1 VIIALG
7 QRAKAA
13 SRLLARAS
21 AAQKN
26 AALHAIADGLQRS
39 QAEILA
45 ANALDLADGQ
55 AASLSP
61 ALLDRLMLDPSRLAG
76 IAADTRSVA
85 ALPDPVGQEF
95 DGRLLP
101 NGLRIAR
108 RRTPLGVLGV
118 IYEARPN
125 VTIDIAALSL
135 KTGNAAILR
144 GGKETLRSN
153 LALVA
158 VIQAALEQTGL
169 PADAVLYIEDTD
181 RSLIV
186 ELLRL
191 DAYVDMIIPRGGAA
205 LHKLCRQQATVP
217 VMTGGLG
224 ICHLFVDA
232 TADQA
237 KSVEIIHNAKTQRPS
252 VCNALDTV
260 LVHRDVAAEFLPR
273 MAARLAADGVE
284 LRADPTALLILERA
298 LARSETGQSSETPT
312 GDGSP
317 LTAHRSPF
325 TVHRSPITD
334 HRSPF
339 TDHRLPL
346 TPAGPDDFDQ
356 EWMRLVLGIKVVGGL
371 DEAMEHIAQHS
382 TSHSDGILTE
392 NHANA
397 MRFVAEVDSAAV
409 FVNASTRFNDGG
421 QLGLGAE
428 VAVSTQKL
436 HARGPMGLQE
446 LTTYK
451 WVVFGEGQVRA

>member
-1 VIIALG
+1 MSNSAIIALG
-7 QRAKAA
+7 QRAKVA

-21 AAQKN
+21 TAQKN
-26 AALHAIADGLQRS
+26 AALHAIADGLERGQE
-39 QAEILA
+39 AILA

-55 AASLSP
+55 AAGLSP
-61 ALLDRLMLDPSRLAG
+61 ALLDRLMLNPPRLAG

-158 VIQAALEQTGL
+158 VIQVALEQTGL

-191 DAYVDMIIPRGGAA
+191 DQYVDMIIPRGGAA
-205 LHKLCRQQATVP
+205 LHKLCREQATVP

-224 ICHLFVDA
+224 ICHLFVDDS
-232 TADQA
+232 ADQA
-237 KSVEIIHNAKTQRPS
+237 KAVEIIHNAKTQRPS

-260 LVHRDVAAEFLPR
+260 LVHRAVAAEFLPQ

-317 LTAHRSPF
+317 
-325 TVHRSPITD
+325 ITD
-334 HRSPF
+334 HRS
-339 TDHRLPL
+339 PL

-356 EWMRLVLGIKVVGGL
+356 EWMRLVLGVKVVSGL

-397 MRFVAEVDSAAV
+397 MRFVNEVDSAAV

-451 WVVFGEGQVRA
+451 WVVFGDGQVRT

>member
-1 VIIALG
+1 MPVSTLDVLG
-7 QRAKAA
+7 QRAKSA
-13 SRLLARAS
+13 SRALARAS
-21 AAQKN
+21 TAQKN
-26 AALHAIADGLQRS
+26 AALHAIADGLERRAAQ
-39 QAEILA
+39 ILA

-55 AASLSP
+55 AAGLSP
-61 ALLDRLMLDPSRLAG
+61 ALLDRLLLNEQRLAG
-76 IAADTRSVA
+76 IAADARSVA

-95 DGRLLP
+95 DGRVLP

-153 LALVA
+153 LAMIE
-158 VIQAALEQTGL
+158 VIGTALEETGL

-181 RSLIV
+181 RALIV

-191 DAYVDMIIPRGGAA
+191 DQYVDMIIPRGGAA
-205 LHKLCRQQATVP
+205 LHKLCREQATVP

-232 TADQA
+232 SADQA
-237 KSVEIIHNAKTQRPS
+237 KAVEIIHNAKTQRPS

-260 LVHRDVAAEFLPR
+260 LVHRAVVVEFLPK
-273 MAARLAADGVE
+273 MADRLAGDGVE

-298 LARSETGQSSETPT
+298 LAPSDPR
-312 GDGSP
+312 SP
-317 LTAHRSPF
+317 LPAPRSP
-325 TVHRSPITD
+325 V
-334 HRSPF
+334 
-339 TDHRLPL
+339 

-356 EWMRLVLGIKVVGGL
+356 EWMRLVLGVKVVGGL

-392 NHANA
+392 NYSNA

-451 WVVFGEGQVRA
+451 WVVFGEGQIRT